1 MIAPKSGW
9 KIILLAVFGGLVLGA
24 IARLW
29 MRWISTEPDFSW
41 SGTIFIIQSFT
52 IFATTQAVVYV
63 LRRKVRTRRLT
74 SIIRGGGILFSL
86 PIFGGAGVVM
96 LPTVALAS
104 IALWRKALNKWV
116 RIALLT
122 ISLIPTVAIII
133 EEIGKHFGWNFVTL
147 GKSLLFLL
155 IYSTVVFLL
164 KPTLTPYI
172 GTDPKASR
180 RTRIKT
186 LIVVFIVL
194 GVVQVGRI
202 LYSNTLID
210 G

>member
-1 MIAPKSGW
+1 MMATKSGW
-9 KIILLAVFGGLVLGA
+9 KIILAAVFGGLVLGV

-29 MRWISTEPDFSW
+29 MRWIASEPDFSW

-74 SIIRGGGILFSL
+74 SIIRVGGILLSL

-96 LPTVALAS
+96 LPTVALAA
-104 IALWRKALNKWV
+104 IAFWRKTLNKWV

-122 ISLIPTVAIII
+122 IGLIPTVPIIA
-133 EEIGKHFGWNFVTL
+133 EIGKDFGWNFVTL

-172 GTDPKASR
+172 GTDQKASR
-180 RTRIKT
+180 RQRIKT
-186 LIVVFIVL
+186 LN
-194 GVVQVGRI
+194 VG
-202 LYSNTLID
+202 
-210 G
+210 GPAE